1 MTPLLKHN
9 VKIVV
14 FYFEEKFNFDA
25 NSGKTQSLNTENKTG
40 KSFLSGLTP
49 NKSSIPVSA
58 RCSCDRTSAYPNYK
72 KFILKKHTHISLTAT
87 MPAPPATG
95 LIFPLPKSSLGR

>member
-40 KSFLSGLTP
+40 KSFLSRLTP
-49 NKSSIPVSA
+49 KKSSTVSA
-58 RCSCDRTSAYPNYK
+58 RCSCDRTSAYPKHQKY
-72 KFILKKHTHISLTAT
+72 ILKNTHI
-87 MPAPPATG
+87 
-95 LIFPLPKSSLGR
+95 FR

>member
-40 KSFLSGLTP
+40 KSFLSRLAP
-49 NKSSIPVSA
+49 KKSSTVSA
-58 RCSCDRTSAYPNYK
+58 RCSCDRTSAYPK
-72 KFILKKHTHISLTAT
+72 HQKFILKKHTHISLTAT

>member
-25 NSGKTQSLNTENKTG
+25 DFGKIPTTNTNHK
-40 KSFLSGLTP
+40 
-49 NKSSIPVSA
+49 
-58 RCSCDRTSAYPNYK
+58 YK
-72 KFILKKHTHISLTAT
+72 
-87 MPAPPATG
+87 
-95 LIFPLPKSSLGR
+95 

>member
-58 RCSCDRTSAYPNYK
+58 RCSCDRTSAYPK
-72 KFILKKHTHISLTAT
+72 HQKFILKKHTHISLAAT

-95 LIFPLPKSSLGR
+95 LIFPLSKSSLGR

>member
-14 FYFEEKFNFDA
+14 FYFEEKLNFDA

-58 RCSCDRTSAYPNYK
+58 RCSCDRTSAYPNHQ
-72 KFILKKHTHISLTAT
+72 KFILKKHIYLLTAT